1 MDDVST
7 RATVGN
13 GSEDEVSK
21 TAGSCGSRWSTDG
34 SCGSRWSTDGR
45 RRKHHDSDGL
55 RVVGQLVVRE
65 IVGRGLRWDVGNGVG
80 DRSKVK

>member
-21 TAGSCGSRWSTDG
+21 TTGSCSSICSTD
-34 SCGSRWSTDGR
+34 DR
-45 RRKHHDSDGL
+45 RLKHHDTDGL
-55 RVVGQLVVRE
+55 RVVGQLVVGE
-65 IVGRGLRWDVGNGVG
+65 EAITNCQMKG
-80 DRSKVK
+80 

>member
-21 TAGSCGSRWSTDG
+21 TAGSCSSI
-34 SCGSRWSTDGR
+34 WSTDGR

-65 IVGRGLRWDVGNGVG
+65 IVGRRLRWDVGNDVG
-80 DRSKVK
+80 DRSKWK